1 MVISRQQDYEIRMT
15 TGPHAFALLTVAE
28 MSRADRLAVEA
39 GTPGVA
45 LMAAAGAAVADT
57 VRRRFPP
64 GPVSVLC
71 GPGNNGG
78 DGFVAAP
85 PLREAGGPGGPGPL
99 AAPAR

>member
-78 DGFVAAP
+78 GGCVAACP
-85 PLREAGGPGGPGPL
+85 RRGAGGALLLGPL
-99 AAPAR
+99 WGPQR